1 MQGES
6 TAGRAS
12 MLANMRYHTNV
23 IISLFSALGS
33 LAASSRKLMKTGAYA
48 LRIRQLEDIAAEI
61 AAGASPAP
69 TFTSLSVR
77 EGLLTPFSCH
87 LMVVKPGVYA
97 VRICRAKDCTARV
110 GVDAAAGAASPV
122 MAATLSADLHVLKQC
137 CTCVVVTRHYT
148 HAQEM
153 AGWGARAG
161 RRRKCGRG
169 AHRGSRG

>member
-61 AAGASPAP
+61 AAGAS
-69 TFTSLSVR
+69 SLSPTLLSTL
-77 EGLLTPFSCH
+77 EGLRTLASCLLT
-87 LMVVKPGVYA
+87 LVTPGVYA
-97 VRICRAKDCTARV
+97 VRICPAKDCAARV
-110 GVDAAAGAASPV
+110 GVDAAAGAASHLVAALPV
-122 MAATLSADLHVLKQC
+122 ADLHVLKQC
-137 CTCVVVTRHYT
+137 CTCVVVTGARHYT
-148 HAQEM
+148 RAQNM

-161 RRRKCGRG
+161 RWRKCGRG
-169 AHRGSRG
+169 AY